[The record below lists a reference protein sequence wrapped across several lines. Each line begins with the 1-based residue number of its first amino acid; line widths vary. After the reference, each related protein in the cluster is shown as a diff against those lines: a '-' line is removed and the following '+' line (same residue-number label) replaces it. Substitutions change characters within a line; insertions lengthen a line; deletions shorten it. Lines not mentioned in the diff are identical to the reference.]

1 LDFVF
6 LVLQIENMIKK
17 LLFLLLV
24 VVTTATSANAAS
36 GKSRNEGDKDKLKEK
51 EKEKEGEKC
60 KTANCDSSDKAA
72 SKTVRP
78 SRVEEYV
85 WMLPKDQDGD
95 KMYEEELKKGVL
107 DLYKWYLQNES
118 RVNNSETL
126 KTTGKEG
133 AFPFK
138 VDAKTL
144 QQYFQ
149 FVKNNFPGLSE
160 DDLTDGT
167 NTSTPKKQPVAN
179 RKKYAPVT
187 TREDMESQ
195 MTLPVN
201 K

>member
-1 LDFVF
+1 
-6 LVLQIENMIKK
+6 MKK

-24 VVTTATSANAAS
+24 SVASAASASANS
-36 GKSRNEGDKDKLKEK
+36 EKWKDEDKTKAGKEK
-51 EKEKEGEKC
+51 EKEKDKEKEGDKAGN
-60 KTANCDSSDKAA
+60 KNANCDD
-72 SKTVRP
+72 KTVTVTKVTRP
-78 SRVEEYV
+78 TRVEEYV

-95 KMYEEELKKGVL
+95 KMYEEELKKGIL

-118 RVNNSETL
+118 RINSNEL
-126 KTTGKEG
+126 SKLTGNEL

-138 VDAKTL
+138 VDPKTL

-160 DDLTDGT
+160 DDLSDGSS
-167 NTSTPKKQPVAN
+167 STVKKQPVAN
-179 RKKYAPVT
+179 RKKYAPVS
-187 TREDMESQ
+187 RRDDMESQ

>member
-1 LDFVF
+1 
-6 LVLQIENMIKK
+6 MKK

-24 VVTTATSANAAS
+24 SLASAAS
-36 GKSRNEGDKDKLKEK
+36 ASASSEKWKDEDKTKASKEK
-51 EKEKEGEKC
+51 EKEK
-60 KTANCDSSDKAA
+60 
-72 SKTVRP
+72 
-78 SRVEEYV
+78 
-85 WMLPKDQDGD
+85 DGD
-95 KMYEEELKKGVL
+95 KMYEEESKKGIV

-118 RVNNSETL
+118 RINNNDIL
-126 KTTGKEG
+126 KMTGNEL

-160 DDLTDGT
+160 DDLSDDA
-167 NTSTPKKQPVAN
+167 STVKKQPVAN
-179 RKKYAPVT
+179 RKKYAPVS
-187 TREDMESQ
+187 RRDDMESQ

>member
-1 LDFVF
+1 
-6 LVLQIENMIKK
+6 MKK

-24 VVTTATSANAAS
+24 SLASAAS
-36 GKSRNEGDKDKLKEK
+36 ASASSEIWKDEDKTKASKEKDKEK
-51 EKEKEGEKC
+51 EKEKEGEKAGN
-60 KTANCDSSDKAA
+60 KAANCDDK
-72 SKTVRP
+72 SVTVTKVARP
-78 SRVEEYV
+78 ARVEEYV

-95 KMYEEELKKGVL
+95 KMYEEELKKGIV

-118 RVNNSETL
+118 RINNNEL
-126 KTTGKEG
+126 PKMTGNEL

-138 VDAKTL
+138 VDPKTL

-160 DDLTDGT
+160 DDLSDGT
-167 NTSTPKKQPVAN
+167 SNVKKPVAN
-179 RKKYAPVT
+179 RKKYAPVS
-187 TREDMESQ
+187 RRDDMESQ

>member
-1 LDFVF
+1 
-6 LVLQIENMIKK
+6 MIRK

-24 VVTTATSANAAS
+24 VITTATSANAAS
-36 GKSRNEGDKDKLKEK
+36 GKSGKEGEKDKLKEK
-51 EKEKEGEKC
+51 EKEKEGDKC

-72 SKTVRP
+72 IKTIRP

-85 WMLPKDQDGD
+85 WMLPKDQEGD
-95 KMYEEELKKGVL
+95 KMYEEDLKKGVL

-167 NTSTPKKQPVAN
+167 NSTTPKKQPVAN
-179 RKKYAPVT
+179 RKKYAPVS
-187 TREDMESQ
+187 TRDDMESQ

>member
-1 LDFVF
+1 
-6 LVLQIENMIKK
+6 MKK

-24 VVTTATSANAAS
+24 SLASAAS
-36 GKSRNEGDKDKLKEK
+36 ASASSEIWKDEDKTKASKEKDKEK
-51 EKEKEGEKC
+51 EKEKEGEKAGS
-60 KTANCDSSDKAA
+60 KTANCDDKSVTLTKVA
-72 SKTVRP
+72 RP
-78 SRVEEYV
+78 TRVEEYV

-95 KMYEEELKKGVL
+95 KMYEEELKKGIV

-118 RVNNSETL
+118 RINNNELL
-126 KTTGKEG
+126 KTTGNEL

-138 VDAKTL
+138 VDPKTL

-160 DDLTDGT
+160 DDLSDGT
-167 NTSTPKKQPVAN
+167 SNVKKPVAN
-179 RKKYAPVT
+179 RKKYAPVS
-187 TREDMESQ
+187 RRDDMESQ

>member
-1 LDFVF
+1 
-6 LVLQIENMIKK
+6 MKK

-24 VVTTATSANAAS
+24 VFATATSASAIS
-36 GKSRNEGDKDKLKEK
+36 GKWKEDKEKAKEK
-51 EKEKEGEKC
+51 EKDKEGDKGEKGT
-60 KTANCDSSDKAA
+60 KSANCDNSDKTVTVTKAA
-72 SKTVRP
+72 RP

-95 KMYEEELKKGVL
+95 KMYEEELKKGIV

-118 RVNNSETL
+118 RINNNDAKIIGEAP
-126 KTTGKEG
+126 

-138 VDAKTL
+138 VDVKTL

-160 DDLTDGT
+160 DDLTDGAAA
-167 NTSTPKKQPVAN
+167 KKPVAN
-179 RKKYAPVT
+179 HKKYAPVS
-187 TREDMESQ
+187 TRDDMESQ
-195 MTLPVN
+195 MAIPVN

>member
-1 LDFVF
+1 
-6 LVLQIENMIKK
+6 MIKK
-17 LLFLLLV
+17 LLFMLLV
-24 VVTTATSANAAS
+24 VVTTVTSADAAS
-36 GKSRNEGDKDKLKEK
+36 GKSGKEGDKDKLKEK
-51 EKEKEGEKC
+51 EKEGEKEKC
-60 KTANCDSSDKAA
+60 KSANCDSSDKAA
-72 SKTVRP
+72 TKTVRP

-85 WMLPKDQDGD
+85 WMLPRDQDGD
-95 KMYEEELKKGVL
+95 KMYEEDLKKGVL

-167 NTSTPKKQPVAN
+167 NSPAPKKQPIAN
-179 RKKYAPVT
+179 RKKYAPVS
-187 TREDMESQ
+187 TRDDMESQ
-195 MTLPVN
+195 VTLPVN

>member
-1 LDFVF
+1 
-6 LVLQIENMIKK
+6 MTKK

-24 VVTTATSANAAS
+24 ITATVASANAAS
-36 GKSRNEGDKDKLKEK
+36 GKLRNEEKDKLKEK
-51 EKEKEGEKC
+51 GKEKEGDKTAANGS

-72 SKTVRP
+72 KTARP
-78 SRVEEYV
+78 GRVEEYV
-85 WMLPKDQDGD
+85 WMLPKEQDGD

-126 KTTGKEG
+126 KTTGKEV

-160 DDLTDGT
+160 DDLTDGINAT
-167 NTSTPKKQPVAN
+167 TPKKPAVVN
-179 RKKYAPVT
+179 HKKYAPVSN
-187 TREDMESQ
+187 RDDMETQ
-195 MTLPVN
+195 MSLPVN

>member
-1 LDFVF
+1 
-6 LVLQIENMIKK
+6 MKK

-24 VVTTATSANAAS
+24 SLTSAAS
-36 GKSRNEGDKDKLKEK
+36 ASANSEKWKDEDKTKANKEK
-51 EKEKEGEKC
+51 EKEKEGEKAGN
-60 KTANCDSSDKAA
+60 KNANCDDK
-72 SKTVRP
+72 SVTLNKVSRP
-78 SRVEEYV
+78 ARVEEYA

-95 KMYEEELKKGVL
+95 KMYEEELKKGIV

-118 RVNNSETL
+118 RINNNELL
-126 KTTGKEG
+126 KMTGNEL

-138 VDAKTL
+138 VDPKTL

-160 DDLTDGT
+160 DDLSDPA
-167 NTSTPKKQPVAN
+167 SAVKKPVAN
-179 RKKYAPVT
+179 RKKYAPVS
-187 TREDMESQ
+187 RRDDMESQ

>member
-1 LDFVF
+1 
-6 LVLQIENMIKK
+6 MKK

-24 VVTTATSANAAS
+24 SLASAASASANSEKWKDEDKTKAA
-36 GKSRNEGDKDKLKEK
+36 KEK
-51 EKEKEGEKC
+51 EKDKEGDKPGN
-60 KTANCDSSDKAA
+60 KNANCDDKSVTSTKVAA
-72 SKTVRP
+72 ARP
-78 SRVEEYV
+78 GRVEEYV

-95 KMYEEELKKGVL
+95 KMYEEELKKGIV

-118 RVNNSETL
+118 RINNNDVL
-126 KTTGKEG
+126 KTTGNQL

-160 DDLTDGT
+160 DDLSDDA
-167 NTSTPKKQPVAN
+167 STVKKQPVAN
-179 RKKYAPVT
+179 RKKYAPVS
-187 TREDMESQ
+187 RRDDMESQ

>member
-1 LDFVF
+1 
-6 LVLQIENMIKK
+6 MKK

-24 VVTTATSANAAS
+24 SLASAAS
-36 GKSRNEGDKDKLKEK
+36 ASASSEKWKDEDKTKASKEK
-51 EKEKEGEKC
+51 EKEKDGD
-60 KTANCDSSDKAA
+60 KTGTKSANCDD
-72 SKTVRP
+72 KTVTATKATTRP
-78 SRVEEYV
+78 GRVEEYV

-95 KMYEEELKKGVL
+95 KMYEEELKKGIV

-118 RVNNSETL
+118 RINNNDIL
-126 KTTGKEG
+126 KMTGNEL

-160 DDLTDGT
+160 DDLSDDA
-167 NTSTPKKQPVAN
+167 STVKKQPVAN
-179 RKKYAPVT
+179 RKKYAPVS
-187 TREDMESQ
+187 RRDDMESQ

>member
-1 LDFVF
+1 
-6 LVLQIENMIKK
+6 MIKK

-24 VVTTATSANAAS
+24 VFTTVISANAAG
-36 GKSRNEGDKDKLKEK
+36 GKSVKYGDKDKL
-51 EKEKEGEKC
+51 KEKEGEKC
-60 KTANCDSSDKAA
+60 KTANCDSSDKVA
-72 SKTVRP
+72 SKTIRP

-95 KMYEEELKKGVL
+95 KMYEEDLKKGVL

-126 KTTGKEG
+126 KINGKEG
-133 AFPFK
+133 AFPLK

-167 NTSTPKKQPVAN
+167 NSTTPKKQPVAN
-179 RKKYAPVT
+179 RKKYAPVS
-187 TREDMESQ
+187 TRDDMESQ

>member
-1 LDFVF
+1 
-6 LVLQIENMIKK
+6 MKK

-24 VVTTATSANAAS
+24 VVATAASANAAS
-36 GKSRNEGDKDKLKEK
+36 GRKEGENDKLKEK
-51 EKEKEGEKC
+51 GKEKEGEKSATGC

-72 SKTVRP
+72 NKNMRP
-78 SRVEEYV
+78 TSRVEEYV

-126 KTTGKEG
+126 KTTGKEV

-167 NTSTPKKQPVAN
+167 NTAATPKKQPVAN
-179 RKKYAPVT
+179 HKKYAPVSV
-187 TREDMESQ
+187 RDDMESQ
-195 MTLPVN
+195 MTLPVT

>member
-1 LDFVF
+1 
-6 LVLQIENMIKK
+6 MKK

-24 VVTTATSANAAS
+24 SLASAAS
-36 GKSRNEGDKDKLKEK
+36 ASASSEKWKDEDKTKAAKEK
-51 EKEKEGEKC
+51 EKEKDGD
-60 KTANCDSSDKAA
+60 KTGNKSANCDD
-72 SKTVRP
+72 KTVTATKTARP
-78 SRVEEYV
+78 GRVEEYV

-95 KMYEEELKKGVL
+95 KMYEEELKKGIV

-118 RVNNSETL
+118 RINNNDIL
-126 KTTGKEG
+126 KTTGNEL

-138 VDAKTL
+138 VDARTL

-160 DDLTDGT
+160 DDLSDGA
-167 NTSTPKKQPVAN
+167 STVKKQPVAN
-179 RKKYAPVT
+179 RKKYAPVS
-187 TREDMESQ
+187 RRDDMESQ

>member
-1 LDFVF
+1 
-6 LVLQIENMIKK
+6 MKK

-24 VVTTATSANAAS
+24 TLASAAS
-36 GKSRNEGDKDKLKEK
+36 ASASSDKRKDEDKNKAAKEK
-51 EKEKEGEKC
+51 EKEKDGEKNGS
-60 KTANCDSSDKAA
+60 KNANCDDN
-72 SKTVRP
+72 KTVTSTKATRP
-78 SRVEEYV
+78 GRVEEYV

-95 KMYEEELKKGVL
+95 KMYEEELKKGIV

-118 RVNNSETL
+118 RINNNDIS
-126 KTTGKEG
+126 KTTGNEL

-160 DDLTDGT
+160 DDLSDDA
-167 NTSTPKKQPVAN
+167 SSVKKQPVAN
-179 RKKYAPVT
+179 RKKYAPVS
-187 TREDMESQ
+187 RRDDMESQ
-195 MTLPVN
+195 MTLPIN

>member
-1 LDFVF
+1 
-6 LVLQIENMIKK
+6 MKK
-17 LLFLLLV
+17 LLLLLLIV
-24 VVTTATSANAAS
+24 VATAASAIAAS
-36 GKSRNEGDKDKLKEK
+36 GKFKEGDKDKLKEK
-51 EKEKEGEKC
+51 EKECDKKP
-60 KTANCDSSDKAA
+60 ANCENSDKVAT
-72 SKTVRP
+72 KTVRA

-85 WMLPKDQDGD
+85 WMLPKDQEGD

-126 KTTGKEG
+126 KAPTGKE

-160 DDLTDGT
+160 DDLTDGI
-167 NTSTPKKQPVAN
+167 NTTTPAKKQPVAN
-179 RKKYAPVT
+179 RKKYAPVS
-187 TREDMESQ
+187 TRDDMESQ

>member
-1 LDFVF
+1 
-6 LVLQIENMIKK
+6 MKK

-24 VVTTATSANAAS
+24 SLATAASASANS
-36 GKSRNEGDKDKLKEK
+36 GKWKEEDKHKAK
-51 EKEKEGEKC
+51 EKEKEGEKAN
-60 KTANCDSSDKAA
+60 KGDKKNANCDSSDK
-72 SKTVRP
+72 TVTTTKITRP

-95 KMYEEELKKGVL
+95 KMYEEELKKGIL

-118 RVNNSETL
+118 RINSNETL
-126 KTTGKEG
+126 KTASQEL

-167 NTSTPKKQPVAN
+167 SVNKKPVAN
-179 RKKYAPVT
+179 RKKYAPVSS
-187 TREDMESQ
+187 RDEMESQ
-195 MTLPVN
+195 MTIPVN

>member
-1 LDFVF
+1 
-6 LVLQIENMIKK
+6 MKK

-24 VVTTATSANAAS
+24 SFASAASASANSEKWKDEDKTKAA
-36 GKSRNEGDKDKLKEK
+36 KEK
-51 EKEKEGEKC
+51 EKEKEGD
-60 KTANCDSSDKAA
+60 KTGNKNANCDD
-72 SKTVRP
+72 KTVTTAKVARP
-78 SRVEEYV
+78 TRVEEYV

-95 KMYEEELKKGVL
+95 KMYEEELKKGIV

-118 RVNNSETL
+118 RINNNEIM
-126 KTTGKEG
+126 KTTGNEL

-160 DDLTDGT
+160 DDLSDGAPT
-167 NTSTPKKQPVAN
+167 VKKQVAN
-179 RKKYAPVT
+179 RKKYAPVS
-187 TREDMESQ
+187 RRDDMESQ

>member
-1 LDFVF
+1 
-6 LVLQIENMIKK
+6 MMKK
-17 LLFLLLV
+17 LLLLLLV
-24 VVTTATSANAAS
+24 VVATAASASAAS
-36 GKSRNEGDKDKLKEK
+36 GKIYKEGDKDKLKEK
-51 EKEKEGEKC
+51 EKEKEKECDKNS
-60 KTANCDSSDKAA
+60 KTANCDNSDKVANKVA
-72 SKTVRP
+72 VRA

-85 WMLPKDQDGD
+85 WMLPNQDGE
-95 KMYEEELKKGVL
+95 KMYEEDLKKGVL

-118 RVNNSETL
+118 RVNNSEAL

-160 DDLTDGT
+160 DDLTDAVIGT
-167 NTSTPKKQPVAN
+167 TPKKQTATN
-179 RKKYAPVT
+179 RKKYAPVS
-187 TREDMESQ
+187 TRDDMESQ
-195 MTLPVN
+195 VTLPVN

>member
-1 LDFVF
+1 
-6 LVLQIENMIKK
+6 MKK

-24 VVTTATSANAAS
+24 VVTTAASANAAS
-36 GKSRNEGDKDKLKEK
+36 GKKEGEKDKLKEK
-51 EKEKEGEKC
+51 EGEKPATGC
-60 KTANCDSSDKAA
+60 KAANCDSSDKAA
-72 SKTVRP
+72 NKSVRP

-85 WMLPKDQDGD
+85 WMLPRDQDGD

-126 KTTGKEG
+126 KTTGKEV

-167 NTSTPKKQPVAN
+167 NSAATPKKQPVAN
-179 RKKYAPVT
+179 HKKYAPVSV
-187 TREDMESQ
+187 RDDMESQ
-195 MTLPVN
+195 MTLPVT

>member
-1 LDFVF
+1 MV
-6 LVLQIENMIKK
+6 KK

-36 GKSRNEGDKDKLKEK
+36 GKSGKEGEKDKLKEK
-51 EKEKEGEKC
+51 EKEKEGEKSAANGG
-60 KTANCDSSDKAA
+60 KTPNCDGSDKAA

-95 KMYEEELKKGVL
+95 KMYEEDLKKGVL

-138 VDAKTL
+138 VDARTL

-167 NTSTPKKQPVAN
+167 NSTTPKKQPVAN
-179 RKKYAPVT
+179 RKKYAPVS
-187 TREDMESQ
+187 TRDDMESQ

>member
-1 LDFVF
+1 
-6 LVLQIENMIKK
+6 MKK

-24 VVTTATSANAAS
+24 TLATAAS
-36 GKSRNEGDKDKLKEK
+36 ASASSDKCIEDKNKAK
-51 EKEKEGEKC
+51 EKEKEGKEKEGDKAGKGDNKC
-60 KTANCDSSDKAA
+60 ANCDSSDK
-72 SKTVRP
+72 TVSATKVARP

-95 KMYEEELKKGVL
+95 KMYEEELKKGIL

-118 RVNNSETL
+118 RINNNEAL
-126 KTTGKEG
+126 KVPNQEL

-167 NTSTPKKQPVAN
+167 SVNKKPVAN
-179 RKKYAPVT
+179 RKKYAPVSS
-187 TREDMESQ
+187 RDDMESQ
-195 MTLPVN
+195 MTIPVN

>member
-1 LDFVF
+1 
-6 LVLQIENMIKK
+6 MKK

-24 VVTTATSANAAS
+24 TLATAAS
-36 GKSRNEGDKDKLKEK
+36 ASASSGKCIEDKNKAK
-51 EKEKEGEKC
+51 EKEKEGKEKEGD
-60 KTANCDSSDKAA
+60 KANKGDNRNANCDSSDK
-72 SKTVRP
+72 TVSATKVARP

-95 KMYEEELKKGVL
+95 KMYEEELKKGIL

-118 RVNNSETL
+118 RINNNEAL
-126 KTTGKEG
+126 RVPNQEL

-167 NTSTPKKQPVAN
+167 SVNKKPVAN
-179 RKKYAPVT
+179 RKKYAPVSS
-187 TREDMESQ
+187 RDDMESQ
-195 MTLPVN
+195 MTIPVN

>member
-1 LDFVF
+1 
-6 LVLQIENMIKK
+6 MIKK

-24 VVTTATSANAAS
+24 VIATAASASAAS
-36 GKSRNEGDKDKLKEK
+36 GKLNKEEGKDKLKEK
-51 EKEKEGEKC
+51 EGEKPNSC
-60 KTANCDSSDKAA
+60 KTANCDSSDKVANK
-72 SKTVRP
+72 SVRP

-126 KTTGKEG
+126 KTTGKEL

-160 DDLTDGT
+160 DDLTDGI
-167 NTSTPKKQPVAN
+167 NSSTPKKQPVAN
-179 RKKYAPVT
+179 RKKYAPVS
-187 TREDMESQ
+187 TRDDMESQ

>member
-1 LDFVF
+1 
-6 LVLQIENMIKK
+6 MKK

-24 VVTTATSANAAS
+24 SVATAASASANS
-36 GKSRNEGDKDKLKEK
+36 EKWGDEDKTKANKEK
-51 EKEKEGEKC
+51 EKEKEGDKAGT
-60 KTANCDSSDKAA
+60 KSANCDD
-72 SKTVRP
+72 KTVTATKNTRP
-78 SRVEEYV
+78 TRVEEYV

-95 KMYEEELKKGVL
+95 KMYEEELKKGIL

-118 RVNNSETL
+118 RINNNEIM
-126 KTTGKEG
+126 KMTGNEL

-160 DDLTDGT
+160 DDLSDGT
-167 NTSTPKKQPVAN
+167 STVKKPVAN
-179 RKKYAPVT
+179 RKKYAPVS
-187 TREDMESQ
+187 RRDDLESQ

>member
-1 LDFVF
+1 
-6 LVLQIENMIKK
+6 MMKK

-24 VVTTATSANAAS
+24 VSTAASANAAS
-36 GKSRNEGDKDKLKEK
+36 GKLRGEWEKEMLKED
-51 EKEKEGEKC
+51 KEGEKPANGC
-60 KTANCDSSDKAA
+60 KAANCDSSDKAA
-72 SKTVRP
+72 SKSVRLT

-85 WMLPKDQDGD
+85 WMLPKDEDGD

-126 KTTGKEG
+126 KTTGKEV

-167 NTSTPKKQPVAN
+167 ANTTNTATTPKKQQPVAN
-179 RKKYAPVT
+179 HKKYAPVSV
-187 TREDMESQ
+187 RDDMESQ
-195 MTLPVN
+195 MTLPVT

>member
-1 LDFVF
+1 
-6 LVLQIENMIKK
+6 MKK

-24 VVTTATSANAAS
+24 SVASAASASANS
-36 GKSRNEGDKDKLKEK
+36 EKWKDEDKTKAGKEK
-51 EKEKEGEKC
+51 EKEKDKEKEGD
-60 KTANCDSSDKAA
+60 KTGNKNANCDE
-72 SKTVRP
+72 KTVTVTKVTRP
-78 SRVEEYV
+78 ARVEEYV

-95 KMYEEELKKGVL
+95 KMYEEELKKGIL

-118 RVNNSETL
+118 RINNNELSKL
-126 KTTGKEG
+126 TGNEL

-138 VDAKTL
+138 VDPKTL

-160 DDLTDGT
+160 DDLSDGS
-167 NTSTPKKQPVAN
+167 STTVKKPVAN
-179 RKKYAPVT
+179 RKKYAPVS
-187 TREDMESQ
+187 RRDDMESQ

>member
-1 LDFVF
+1 
-6 LVLQIENMIKK
+6 MKK

-24 VVTTATSANAAS
+24 SLASAASASANSEKWKDEDKTKAA
-36 GKSRNEGDKDKLKEK
+36 KEK
-51 EKEKEGEKC
+51 EKDKEGD
-60 KTANCDSSDKAA
+60 KTGNKNANCDDKSDKSVTSAKATAA
-72 SKTVRP
+72 RP
-78 SRVEEYV
+78 GRVEEYV

-95 KMYEEELKKGVL
+95 KMYEEELKKGIV

-118 RVNNSETL
+118 RINNNDIL
-126 KTTGKEG
+126 KMTGNEL

-160 DDLTDGT
+160 DDLSDDA
-167 NTSTPKKQPVAN
+167 STVKKQPVAN
-179 RKKYAPVT
+179 RKKYAPVS
-187 TREDMESQ
+187 RRDDMESQ